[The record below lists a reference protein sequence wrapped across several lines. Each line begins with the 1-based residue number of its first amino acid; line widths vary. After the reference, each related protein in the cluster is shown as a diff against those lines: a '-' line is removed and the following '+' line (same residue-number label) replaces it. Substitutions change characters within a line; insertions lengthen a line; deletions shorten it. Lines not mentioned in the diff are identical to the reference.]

1 MNFTLEKTGVNM
13 KSILWMSV
21 GFCALLSPMLALSQ
35 VTQPRASPLGTLAS
49 AANVYSDSAATAVMR
64 SLPAISAEELSAMMK
79 KMQGTLAAQ
88 KTLAVQSTAEL
99 EKLFSIRSRGEEVIN
114 DFTDSGDA
122 SYQFSKETG
131 RARVLWRQA
140 ETKGIPREKFAA
152 RLEPI
157 RATHLAIAE
166 KIGIQKSDIFFVDFR
181 ETLSQS
187 DADPRLGKVAST
199 PIESESATS
208 TILRAVDG
216 VMIDGSFLRM
226 SSMDEKS
233 HRAID
238 LRWPAVQLG
247 KNALSEL
254 RPPKALADSIIKRVD
269 QSSKGSAINV
279 RMAVVMRAMDRA
291 KPSEFVPM
299 LRVAIKPQSL
309 KTDTGFRTDAGEM
322 FYMNLA
328 TGLPE
333 FADADELEAQ
343 E

>member
-1 MNFTLEKTGVNM
+1 MNFNLEKTGVNM

-21 GFCALLSPMLALSQ
+21 GFCALLTPMLVLSQ
-35 VTQPRASPLGTLAS
+35 ITPTRGSALGTPAS
-49 AANVYSDSAATAVMR
+49 EANVYSGSAAEAVKR
-64 SLPAISAEELSAMMK
+64 ALPAISAEELSAMMK
-79 KMQGTLAAQ
+79 KMQTTLAAQ
-88 KTLAVQSTAEL
+88 KPLAIQSTAEL
-99 EKLFSIRSRGEEVIN
+99 EKLFSLRSRGEEVID

-122 SYQFSKETG
+122 SYRFSKETG

-157 RATHLAIAE
+157 RAIHLAVAE
-166 KIGIQKSDIFFVDFR
+166 NIGIQKSDIFFIDFR

-199 PIESESATS
+199 PIESEGATS
-208 TILRAVDG
+208 TILRAVNG

-233 HRAID
+233 HRAVD
-238 LRWPAVQLG
+238 LRWPTVALG
-247 KNALSEL
+247 KDALSEL
-254 RPPKALADSIIKRVD
+254 RAPKALADSIIKRVD
-269 QSSKGSAINV
+269 QSNKGNAINV

-291 KPSEFVPM
+291 KPGEFVPM
-299 LRVAIKPQSL
+299 LRIAIRPQSI

-333 FADADELEAQ
+333 FADADVLEAQ

>member
-1 MNFTLEKTGVNM
+1 MNFNLENTGVNM
-13 KSILWMSV
+13 KSIFWMLI
-21 GFCALLSPMLALSQ
+21 GFCALLTPMLALSQ
-35 VTQPRASPLGTLAS
+35 TAPRGSPLGTPAS
-49 AANVYSDSAATAVMR
+49 EANVYSDSAATAVMR
-64 SLPAISAEELSAMMK
+64 ALPTISAEELSAMMK
-79 KMQGTLAAQ
+79 KMQVTLAAQ
-88 KTLAVQSTAEL
+88 KPLALQSTAEL
-99 EKLFSIRSRGEEVIN
+99 EKLFSIRSRGEEVID

-122 SYQFSKETG
+122 SYRFTKETG

-140 ETKGIPREKFAA
+140 ETKGIPRAQFAA

-187 DADPRLGKVAST
+187 DADPRLGRIAST

-216 VMIDGSFLRM
+216 VLIDGSFLRM
-226 SSMDEKS
+226 SSVDEKS

-238 LRWPAVQLG
+238 LRWPVVQFG

-254 RPPKALADSIIKRVD
+254 RAPKALADSIIKRVD
-269 QSSKGSAINV
+269 QSNQGSAINV

-291 KPSEFVPM
+291 KQSEFVPM
-299 LRVAIKPQSL
+299 LRVAIKPKSI
-309 KTDTGFRTDAGEM
+309 KTETGFNTDAGEM

-333 FADADELEAQ
+333 FADGDEVEAQ

>member
-1 MNFTLEKTGVNM
+1 MNFNLENTGVNM
-13 KSILWMSV
+13 KSIFWMLI
-21 GFCALLSPMLALSQ
+21 GFCALLTPMLALSQ
-35 VTQPRASPLGTLAS
+35 TAPRGSPLGTPAS
-49 AANVYSDSAATAVMR
+49 EANVYSDSAATAVMR
-64 SLPAISAEELSAMMK
+64 ALPTISAEELSAMMK
-79 KMQGTLAAQ
+79 KMQVTLAAQ
-88 KTLAVQSTAEL
+88 KPLALQSTAEL
-99 EKLFSIRSRGEEVIN
+99 EKLFSIRSRGEEVID

-122 SYQFSKETG
+122 SYRFTKETG

-140 ETKGIPREKFAA
+140 ETKGIPRAQFAA

-187 DADPRLGKVAST
+187 DADPRLGRIAST

-216 VMIDGSFLRM
+216 VLIDGSFLRM
-226 SSMDEKS
+226 SSVDEKS

-238 LRWPAVQLG
+238 LRWPVVQFG

-254 RPPKALADSIIKRVD
+254 RAPKALADSIIKRVD

-279 RMAVVMRAMDRA
+279 RMAVVIRAMDRA
-291 KPSEFVPM
+291 KPGEFVPM
-299 LRVAIKPQSL
+299 LRVAIKPKSI
-309 KTDTGFRTDAGEM
+309 KTDTGFNTDAGEM

-333 FADADELEAQ
+333 FADGDEVEAQ

>member
-1 MNFTLEKTGVNM
+1 M
-13 KSILWMSV
+13 KSIFWMLI
-21 GFCALLSPMLALSQ
+21 GFCALLTPMLASSQ
-35 VTQPRASPLGTLAS
+35 TAPRGSPLGTPAS
-49 AANVYSDSAATAVMR
+49 EANVYSDSAATAVMR
-64 SLPAISAEELSAMMK
+64 ALPAISAEELSAMMK
-79 KMQGTLAAQ
+79 KMQATLAAQ
-88 KTLAVQSTAEL
+88 KPLAIQGTAEL
-99 EKLFSIRSRGEEVIN
+99 EKLFSIRSRGEE

-122 SYQFSKETG
+122 SYRFSKETG
-131 RARVLWRQA
+131 RARVVWRQS
-140 ETKGIPREKFAA
+140 ETKGIPRAQFAA

-187 DADPRLGKVAST
+187 DADPRLGRVAST

-233 HRAID
+233 HRAVD

-247 KNALSEL
+247 KDALSEL
-254 RPPKALADSIIKRVD
+254 RAPKALADSIIKRVD
-269 QSSKGSAINV
+269 QSSKGASINV
-279 RMAVVMRAMDRA
+279 HMAVVMRAMDRA

-299 LRVAIKPQSL
+299 LRIAIKPQSI

-328 TGLPE
+328 TQLPE
-333 FADADELEAQ
+333 FADGDEVEAQ

>member
-1 MNFTLEKTGVNM
+1 M
-13 KSILWMSV
+13 KSIFWMLV
-21 GFCALLSPMLALSQ
+21 GFCALLTPMLVLSQ
-35 VTQPRASPLGTLAS
+35 VTQPRGSPLGTPAS

-64 SLPAISAEELSAMMK
+64 ALPAISAEELSAMMK
-79 KMQGTLAAQ
+79 KMQATLASQ
-88 KTLAVQSTAEL
+88 KPLAVQSTAEL
-99 EKLFSIRSRGEEVIN
+99 EKLFSIRSRGEEVID

-122 SYQFSKETG
+122 SYRFSKETG

-140 ETKGIPREKFAA
+140 ETKGIPRAQFAA

-187 DADPRLGKVAST
+187 DADPRLSQVGRVAST

-226 SSMDEKS
+226 SSVDEKS
-233 HRAID
+233 HRAVD
-238 LRWPAVQLG
+238 LRWPTVQLG
-247 KNALSEL
+247 KDALSEL

-269 QSSKGSAINV
+269 QSSKGASINV

-299 LRVAIKPQSL
+299 LRIAIKPQSL
-309 KTDTGFRTDAGEM
+309 KTETGFRTDAGEM

-328 TGLPE
+328 SGLSE
-333 FADADELEAQ
+333 FADADEVEAQ

>member
-1 MNFTLEKTGVNM
+1 MNFNLENTGVNM
-13 KSILWMSV
+13 KSIFWMLI
-21 GFCALLSPMLALSQ
+21 GFCALLTPMLALSQ
-35 VTQPRASPLGTLAS
+35 TAPRGSPLGTAAS
-49 AANVYSDSAATAVMR
+49 EANVYSDSAATAVMR
-64 SLPAISAEELSAMMK
+64 ALPTISAEELSAMMK
-79 KMQGTLAAQ
+79 KMQVTLAAQ
-88 KTLAVQSTAEL
+88 KPLALQSTAEL
-99 EKLFSIRSRGEEVIN
+99 EKLFSIRSRGEEVID

-122 SYQFSKETG
+122 SYRFTKETG

-140 ETKGIPREKFAA
+140 ETKGIPRAQFAA

-187 DADPRLGKVAST
+187 DADPRLGRIAST

-216 VMIDGSFLRM
+216 VLIDGSFLRM
-226 SSMDEKS
+226 SSVDEKS

-238 LRWPAVQLG
+238 LRWPVVQFG

-254 RPPKALADSIIKRVD
+254 RAPKALADSIIKRVD

-279 RMAVVMRAMDRA
+279 RMAVVIRAMDRA
-291 KPSEFVPM
+291 KPGEFVPM
-299 LRVAIKPQSL
+299 LRVAIKPKSI
-309 KTDTGFRTDAGEM
+309 KTDTGFNTDAGEM

-333 FADADELEAQ
+333 FADGDEVEAQ

>member
-1 MNFTLEKTGVNM
+1 M
-13 KSILWMSV
+13 KSILWMLV
-21 GFCALLSPMLALSQ
+21 GFSALLTPMLALSQ
-35 VTQPRASPLGTLAS
+35 IAPSRGSPLGTPAS
-49 AANVYSDSAATAVMR
+49 EANVYSESAADAVKR
-64 SLPAISAEELSAMMK
+64 ALPAVSAEELSAMMK
-79 KMQGTLAAQ
+79 KMQATLAAQ
-88 KTLAVQSTAEL
+88 KPLAVQSTAEL
-99 EKLFSIRSRGEEVIN
+99 EKLFSIRSRGEEVID
-114 DFTDSGDA
+114 DFTNSGDA
-122 SYQFSKETG
+122 SYRFSKEIG
-131 RARVLWRQA
+131 RARVIWRQT
-140 ETKGIPREKFAA
+140 ETKGIPRLQFAA

-166 KIGIQKSDIFFVDFR
+166 KIGIQKNDIFFVDFR

-216 VMIDGSFLRM
+216 VLIDGSFLRM

-233 HRAID
+233 HRTVD
-238 LRWPAVQLG
+238 LRWPSVQLG

-291 KPSEFVPM
+291 KPGEFVPM
-299 LRVAIKPQSL
+299 LRIAIKPQSI

-328 TGLPE
+328 SGLPE
-333 FADADELEAQ
+333 FADADEVEAQ